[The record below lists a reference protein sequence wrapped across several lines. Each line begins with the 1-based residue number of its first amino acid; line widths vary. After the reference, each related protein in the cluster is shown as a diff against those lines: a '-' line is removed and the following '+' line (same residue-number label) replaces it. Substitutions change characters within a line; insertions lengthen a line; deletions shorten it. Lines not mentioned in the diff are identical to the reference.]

1 MAETKTNTDNA
12 GIFEG
17 IGSWLGSLA
26 GGKPS
31 NDVPL
36 VKPTNSQ
43 STSETPAPAEN
54 TNAKEK
60 GAPEITTNTS
70 NNSGEKKD
78 EMLPSMLKILNSMSS
93 QKSGS
98 AKNAAAIIAGK
109 MFYQPTPTQF
119 MQYVPPQKKRIAS
132 ISGRK

>member
-109 MFYQPTPTQF
+109 MF
-119 MQYVPPQKKRIAS
+119 
-132 ISGRK
+132 